1 MAKLPEV
8 KWISHCCQSIQCEA
22 DSQLPS
28 ACFPYCLNAKFGGSV
43 SNEFHTCYANSVILH
58 KNKCCFSSPLSHQH
72 RHVTPVDGEKK
83 KMGFGSTQYSSL
95 RAVRAGHVSI
105 KWSGFFW
112 GYYPLLDSACLPP
125 PSPPPH
131 SMSLYQDQTQSP
143 HSWKDSALADLS
155 NIFPAADWH
164 AELMGIHL
172 ITETNKLTFKYQ

>member
-83 KMGFGSTQYSSL
+83 KKWGLVPHSVPPSERWGRVMCLLNEVVFFGDIPAPRLCLSS
-95 RAVRAGHVSI
+95 S
-105 KWSGFFW
+105 
-112 GYYPLLDSACLPP
+112 PLPP
-125 PSPPPH
+125 H
-131 SMSLYQDQTQSP
+131 TQWAYTKTR
-143 HSWKDSALADLS
+143 HNHHILER
-155 NIFPAADWH
+155 IQH
-164 AELMGIHL
+164 
-172 ITETNKLTFKYQ
+172 

>member
-83 KMGFGSTQYSSL
+83 KMGFGSTQCSSL

-125 PSPPPH
+125 PSPPPTLNEPIPRPDTITTFLKGFSISRLIKH
-131 SMSLYQDQTQSP
+131 FPS
-143 HSWKDSALADLS
+143 SWLTRGVNGDPF
-155 NIFPAADWH
+155 NH
-164 AELMGIHL
+164 R
-172 ITETNKLTFKYQ
+172 NKQINL